1 MSHEIEI
8 DAFANENAFVA
19 VDESLEEVLAS
30 EASGDNNP
38 RKRLEDR
45 LEERRLARELDDFL
59 DA

>member
-1 MSHEIEI
+1 MNHEIEI
-8 DAFANENAFVA
+8 DMLADENTFVA
-19 VDESLEEVLAS
+19 MDARLEEQSLETSL
-30 EASGDNNP
+30 DNNP